1 MTLMLACQRHLFGIP
16 ADRAYFNCASLAP
29 LLLAAREVGR
39 RALELRGQPW
49 RIATADWFAG
59 VERRRSLFAQLIGV
73 SPENVALV
81 PAASYGLAV
90 AARNLVARAGQRVI
104 VIADDF
110 PSNTYTWRAFCARH
124 GCELLTV
131 QRAPDQEWTDAVLAA
146 LDERV
151 AIAAIPNVHW
161 TDGAFLDLVAISE
174 RLRAL
179 RARLVVDASQSLGAM
194 TLDFSAVQPDFLV
207 AVGYKWLLG
216 PFGLAYLYVADR
228 QLDGEPLEENWV
240 SREGSDD
247 FTRLMDYNDAY
258 RAGARRFDVGQRTL
272 FEATPVAIAV
282 LEQMLAWGADNIAL
296 TLAARTQSIARDA
309 ALIGLPLTSP
319 ARRPSHLLGLK
330 LPAQTQATAPGLFNK
345 NQVSVA
351 MRGTAVRISPHLYND
366 DHDVARLLSTLAQIV
381 G

>member
-1 MTLMLACQRHLFGIP
+1 MLGCQRHLFGIP

-29 LLLAAREVGR
+29 LLLAARETGR

-49 RIATADWFAG
+49 RIATADWFEG
-59 VERRRSLFAQLIGV
+59 VERRRSLFARLIGV

-90 AARNLVARAGQRVI
+90 AARNLVARAGQRVM

-124 GCELLTV
+124 RCELSTV

-146 LDERV
+146 LDERT

-161 TDGAFLDLVAISE
+161 TDGALLDLVAISE

-179 RARLVVDASQSLGAM
+179 GARLVVDASQSLGAM
-194 TLDFSAVQPDFLV
+194 TLDFGVVQPDFLV

-228 QLDGEPLEENWV
+228 QLDGEPLEENWIA
-240 SREGSDD
+240 REGSDD

-296 TLAARTQSIARDA
+296 TLAARAQSIARDA
-309 ALIGLPLTSP
+309 ALIGLPPTSP
-319 ARRPSHLLGLK
+319 PRRPSHMLGLQ
-330 LPAQTQATAPGLFNK
+330 LPAQTQATAAELFK
-345 NQVSVA
+345 KSQVSVA
-351 MRGTAVRISPHLYND
+351 LRGTAVRISPHLYND
-366 DHDVARLLSTLAQIV
+366 DSDVARLLSTLAQIV
-381 G
+381 N